1 MSWGKN
7 MKLEIEK
14 YIKNKT
20 SLLIAHR
27 YERYDNV
34 VLLDIDIQRNHFD
47 THAIV
52 NVLGKKFDISFILD
66 EEKKLLEY
74 KCECPYCE
82 QEPCAHIGA
91 VMLKINQLEI
101 EDFPFHYEKNLE
113 NEILEE
119 RKNSA
124 DRRESA
130 HLMEMTSLGRNII
143 ELRKKDYQSELER
156 VITKERYEIEATL
169 NDEFGRHLSL
179 SFKVGNEKKYVIKN
193 ISNFLEMIRQR
204 TFHSY
209 GKQLEMTHQLES
221 FNEFGQKQIHFME
234 EMERLL
240 KGKDYYYA
248 SQLGRSI
255 NLETNNID
263 DFFDVYEEEGGAN
276 FTCQIEEKK
285 IELRWQE
292 KAKYDELSL
301 VSDLSEYVCGNRHMY
316 AIEYDRN
323 HYSFQKLALD
333 EKGQAIMLIKE
344 LLLHPIRILKE
355 ERNDF
360 YKYVL
365 NDLTDYFDIANLFEL
380 PNSQLEKIKIF
391 GDINDEGDVAINI
404 EYLYGDQHHTAG
416 FTSENILTYEQDLVE
431 SYIRKYAARIEENT
445 ALFDSNDERTLD
457 FVEEGFSF
465 LQNYGD
471 VYISDA
477 LKRFN
482 ERKMYRI
489 SVGVRYE
496 SDLLSIDIQ
505 SEDIPKEEISSILSQ
520 YRRKKKFY
528 RLKNGELIHLNSP
541 AIEELSEIMD
551 DFHLDAKDIADGE
564 VALNPYRLFAVEQ
577 EANASKNIIFERS
590 QSFKDALDKFSVK
603 AMDEMTIPSQY
614 ENILREYQK
623 EGVKWMKLLNSYH
636 FNGILADDMGL
647 GKTLQ
652 VIALIEDL
660 DTELPS
666 IVVAPSS
673 LVYNWMDEV
682 EKFSKKLK
690 AICIVGNQEN
700 RRHLLEEKADLYITS
715 YDYMRR
721 DSELYE
727 NHSFE
732 YVILDEAQYIK
743 NQKTQNAISVKK
755 LIANHKLAL
764 TGTPIEN
771 SLAELWSIFDFLMP
785 GYLFNYHYFLNHYEN
800 DIVRNDDEEKKKK
813 LKQLVTPFILRR
825 NKKEVL
831 QELPDKIEKVQLI
844 DFSEDEH
851 KLYLAHMA
859 SINKELNA
867 MMGNEKVD
875 KIAVLAMLT
884 KLRQICCE
892 PRLLFDNIYH
902 SSSKM
907 RACMDLV
914 VNLKENSQKVLI
926 FSSFTSVLDLIEKEL
941 NLLSI
946 TSYKLTGQT
955 SKEERREL
963 IQKFQNDDTEVFLI
977 SLKAGGTGLN
987 LTAAQAVIHFDPWW
1001 NISAQNQATDRAY
1014 RIGQEKNVQVFKLVM
1029 KNSIEE
1035 KILKLQEKKKDLADS
1050 FVENNE
1056 GSLAKMDKNDIMEL
1070 FKI

>member
-1 MSWGKN
+1 ME
-7 MKLEIEK
+7 LQIEN

-20 SLLIAHR
+20 SLSIAHR
-27 YERYDNV
+27 YEQYDNV
-34 VLLDIDIQRNHFD
+34 VLLDICDLGNHYEIHGAVD
-47 THAIV
+47 
-52 NVLGKKFDISFILD
+52 VLGRIYDVFFVLD
-66 EEKKLLEY
+66 KSGKLSEY
-74 KCECPYCE
+74 NCNCSYCDSD
-82 QEPCAHIGA
+82 PCAHIGA
-91 VMLKINQLEI
+91 VMLKINQLDI
-101 EDFPFHYEKNLE
+101 DHFPYHYEKDLE
-113 NEILEE
+113 HEILEE
-119 RKNSA
+119 RKKSA
-124 DRRESA
+124 ERRESA
-130 HLMEMTSLGRNII
+130 HLMEMTSMGRKIM
-143 ELRKKDYQSELER
+143 EMRKMDYQRQLDR
-156 VITKERYEIEATL
+156 IITNERYEIEASL
-169 NDEFGRHLSL
+169 NEGYGHHLSL
-179 SFKVGNEKKYVIKN
+179 TFKIGNEKKYVIKN
-193 ISNFLEMIRQR
+193 ISLFLEMMNHH
-204 TFHSY
+204 TFHTY
-209 GKQLEMTHQLES
+209 GKQLSMTHQIES
-221 FNEFGQKQIHFME
+221 FDELGQKQIHFME
-234 EMERLL
+234 EMERRLR
-240 KGKDYYYA
+240 KKEYYYT

-255 NLETNNID
+255 NLDNDNID
-263 DFFDVYEEEGGAN
+263 DFFYVYEDAGGSN
-276 FTCQIEEKK
+276 FSCQREEKK

-292 KAKYDELSL
+292 KSKYDELSL
-301 VSDLSEYVCGNRHMY
+301 VTDLSSYICGNRNLYMLDHSKNSY
-316 AIEYDRN
+316 EFHCIVLDDQGRAID
-323 HYSFQKLALD
+323 
-333 EKGQAIMLIKE
+333 LIKQ
-344 LLLHPIRILKE
+344 LLLHPIWILKE
-355 ERNDF
+355 ERNEF

-365 NDLTDYFDIANLFEL
+365 DNLTDYFDIMNLFEL

-391 GDINDEGDVAINI
+391 GDINDEGDVVVNV
-404 EYLYGDQHHTAG
+404 EYLYEDQHHSMGLTN
-416 FTSENILTYEQDLVE
+416 ENLLTYEQDLVE
-431 SYIRKYAARIEENT
+431 SYIRKYASGIQEGVAVFDSNEENT
-445 ALFDSNDERTLD
+445 LS
-457 FVEEGFSF
+457 FVEEGFTF

-471 VYISDA
+471 VYISES
-477 LKRFN
+477 LKKFN
-482 ERKMYRI
+482 EHKMYRI
-489 SVGVRYE
+489 NVGVRYE

-505 SEDIPKEEISSILSQ
+505 SEDLPKDEISSILSQ

-541 AIEELSEIMD
+541 AIEELSGIMD
-551 DFHLDAKDIADGE
+551 DFHLDVKDIANGE
-564 VALNPYRLFAVEQ
+564 FALNPYRLFAVEQ
-577 EANASKNIIFERS
+577 EANASKNIVFERS
-590 QSFKDALDKFSVK
+590 RSFKNALEHFTVQ
-603 AMDEMTIPSQY
+603 AIDEMKIPSQY
-614 ENILREYQK
+614 EDILREYQK
-623 EGVKWMKLLNSYH
+623 EGVKWMQLLNSYH

-652 VIALIEDL
+652 VIALIEGL
-660 DTELPS
+660 QTELPC

-682 EKFSKKLK
+682 EKFSKQLR

-721 DSELYE
+721 DGELYE
-727 NHSFE
+727 DKQFE

-755 LIANHKLAL
+755 LKANHKLAL

-844 DFSEDEH
+844 DFSEEEN
-851 KLYLAHMA
+851 KLYLAHLA
-859 SINKELNA
+859 SVNKELNA

-892 PRLLFDNIYH
+892 PRLLFDNIYD

-907 RACMDLV
+907 KACMDLV

-926 FSSFTSVLDLIEKEL
+926 FSSFTSVLDLIEREL
-941 NLLSI
+941 NLLNIS
-946 TSYKLTGQT
+946 SYKLTGQT

-963 IQKFQNDDTEVFLI
+963 IQKFQSDDTEVFLI

-1056 GSLAKMDKNDIMEL
+1056 GSLSKMDKDDIMEL